1 MYYVDAALLQ
11 FIALQL
17 ELSVDIELL
26 VALSAPH
33 HSSIVS
39 LVDLTGVHLGFL
51 RFCSVLYIL
60 AVVLVGVY
68 SAACIVWL
76 ARVTITLGWLTTG
89 LVLISPFL
97 TLITGLV
104 QPMRCCDAC
113 GMICF
118 HKLYMGVAASSDSVV
133 W

>member
-51 RFCSVLYIL
+51 RFRSVLYIL

-68 SAACIVWL
+68 VFQS
-76 ARVTITLGWLTTG
+76 
-89 LVLISPFL
+89 
-97 TLITGLV
+97 
-104 QPMRCCDAC
+104 
-113 GMICF
+113 
-118 HKLYMGVAASSDSVV
+118 
-133 W
+133 